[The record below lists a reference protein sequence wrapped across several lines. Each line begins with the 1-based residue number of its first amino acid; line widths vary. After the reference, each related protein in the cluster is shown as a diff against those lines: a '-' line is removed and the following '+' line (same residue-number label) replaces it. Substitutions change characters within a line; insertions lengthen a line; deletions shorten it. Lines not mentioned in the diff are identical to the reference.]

1 MIGFHGAE
9 PPAVAT
15 AFDFSTIRTLVDV
28 GGGTGNLLAT
38 KLRAHPQ
45 LTGILYDRPHV
56 VSQARANLTAA
67 GLADRCS
74 AIAGDFFESV
84 PSGGDAY
91 VLSHVLIDWHEEKCL
106 TILGNCRRAMVP
118 HGRLLVVESVLPAG
132 DVPHPGKILDL
143 VMLTVPGGVER
154 SAEEYE
160 TLLGN
165 AGYRVSRI
173 VPTTSAVSVI
183 EAMPS

>member
-9 PPAVAT
+9 PPSVAT

-38 KLRAHPQ
+38 ILRAHPQ
-45 LTGILYDRPHV
+45 RTGILYDRPHV

-91 VLSHVLIDWHEEKCL
+91 VLSHVLIDRHEEKCL
-106 TILGNCRRAMVP
+106 TILGNCRRAMS
-118 HGRLLVVESVLPAG
+118 RTRA
-132 DVPHPGKILDL
+132 
-143 VMLTVPGGVER
+143 R
-154 SAEEYE
+154 S
-160 TLLGN
+160 
-165 AGYRVSRI
+165 SI
-173 VPTTSAVSVI
+173 
-183 EAMPS
+183 